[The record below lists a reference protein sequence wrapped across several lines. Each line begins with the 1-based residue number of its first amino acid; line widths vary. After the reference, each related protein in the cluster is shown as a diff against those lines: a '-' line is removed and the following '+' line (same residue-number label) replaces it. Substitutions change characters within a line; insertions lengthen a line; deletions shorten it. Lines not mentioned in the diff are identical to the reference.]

1 MVPKIHLESWRNP
14 PLAMQIIALLVGG
27 LLIAQF
33 VILLLT
39 ILLPPAPPPTYELSD
54 IARVLRSGAPGV
66 AQPRALVLRIQPGP
80 PVPQGGGWL
89 QSDRSRVNLAQLMR
103 RSPNDVRLYFYT
115 PLPFEGAILM
125 PEPPKPRV
133 ASMLMFDEGP
143 GGPGGGGPAMPG
155 GAPGGLA
162 PPTMPG
168 TGTTGPH
175 DGGAI
180 SFPGGS
186 PTARR
191 QSGGRIG
198 DGTTISSGGGRFG
211 QSGVI
216 LPPSRY
222 AQPGDT
228 APAFSQSVAPRG
240 TLRQPAPMPVIEGGR
255 PGEGHFPAPR
265 IARLPAPIPRFDDV
279 PLQSFPGDSFRLP
292 AAVLPRP
299 APIPVPTNDQDD
311 AGRRPADATPAP
323 IAVETAK
330 PTAPIAQP
338 PTPASTP
345 VIDRDGV
352 PIARV
357 PQVGLF
363 GLGTQPYIQ
372 GDFVA
377 ALRLGPAR
385 WAIVQPAAE
394 PFPNAWQRRVFLWF
408 LVSLAVVVPLGLFF
422 ARRLARPLASF
433 ADAAEQLGLDPSSP
447 VITLD
452 GPAEIGRA
460 ADAFN
465 RMQGRL
471 KSFVADRTAMMGAIS
486 HDLRNPLTR
495 LRFRIEEV
503 DDALRDGMI
512 GEVAEMETMIGS
524 VLDFLRDAADPGE
537 RQRIDLRSLVET
549 AVDDA
554 AFVGKDVE
562 LGEAIRAPVAVDALA
577 IKRTLANLIDNAVKY
592 GRQARISLTID
603 GDDAVVDIRDRG
615 PGLSDSEM
623 ESIFQPFY
631 RTDASR
637 ASGKAGIGLG
647 LSVCRSIARAHGGD
661 VTMIRCDDGLI
672 ARLRLPLIT
681 PATTK
686 TAPHIAKLQA

>member
-1 MVPKIHLESWRNP
+1 MVPKIHLEAWRNP

-33 VILLLT
+33 VTLLLT

-54 IARVLRSGAPGV
+54 IATVLRTGQPGM
-66 AQPRALVLRIQPGP
+66 AQPRALVLRVQAGP
-80 PVPQGGGWL
+80 PVPQGSGWL
-89 QSDRSRVNLAQLMR
+89 QSDRSRANLARLMQ
-103 RSPNDVRLYFYT
+103 RSTDDVRLYFYT

-133 ASMLMFDEGP
+133 ASMLMFDAGP
-143 GGPGGGGPAMPG
+143 GGPSGGGPAFPG
-155 GAPGGLA
+155 GAPGGA
-162 PPTMPG
+162 GPPGMA
-168 TGTTGPH
+168 TGTTGGP
-175 DGGAI
+175 I
-180 SFPGGS
+180 SFPNGG
-186 PTARR
+186 PGARR
-191 QSGGRIG
+191 PGTGRAG
-198 DGTTISSGGGRFG
+198 DGTIVSSPGGSRIG
-211 QSGVI
+211 QPGLI
-216 LPPSRY
+216 LPPSHY

-228 APAFSQSVAPRG
+228 APAFSQSVAPRSASP
-240 TLRQPAPMPVIEGGR
+240 RPAPMPVIEGGR
-255 PGEGHFPAPR
+255 PGEGHFAPPRIVRMPAP
-265 IARLPAPIPRFDDV
+265 PPRFDDA
-279 PLQSFPGDSFRLP
+279 PLQSFPGDTFRLP
-292 AAVLPRP
+292 PAAPPKPDPVPQQAPDRDDDDMRP
-299 APIPVPTNDQDD
+299 ATPQAVP
-311 AGRRPADATPAP
+311 AAELPKPAAP
-323 IAVETAK
+323 IAE
-330 PTAPIAQP
+330 PQQRAPA
-338 PTPASTP
+338 P
-345 VIDRDGV
+345 VIDLDGV
-352 PIARV
+352 PIARA

-363 GLGTQPYIQ
+363 GLATQPYIQ

-377 ALRLGPAR
+377 ALRLGPSR

-394 PFPNAWQRRVFLWF
+394 PFPNAWQRRVLLWF

-422 ARRLARPLASF
+422 ARRLARPLANF
-433 ADAAEQLGLDPSSP
+433 ADAAEQLGRDPSSP
-447 VITLD
+447 VITLA

-562 LGEAIRAPVAVDALA
+562 LGEAVRAPVSVDALA

-592 GRQARISLTID
+592 GHQARISLTVD
-603 GDDAVVDIRDRG
+603 GDDALVDIRDQG
-615 PGLSDSEM
+615 PGLSNSEM

-647 LSVCRSIARAHGGD
+647 LSVCRSIARTHGGD
-661 VTMIRCDDGLI
+661 VTMLRCADGLI
-672 ARLRLPLIT
+672 ARLRLPLIA
-681 PATTK
+681 PAATK

>member
-1 MVPKIHLESWRNP
+1 
-14 PLAMQIIALLVGG
+14 MQIIALLVGG

-54 IARVLRSGAPGV
+54 IARVLRSGEPGI

-89 QSDRSRVNLAQLMR
+89 QSDRSRVNLARLMR

-143 GGPGGGGPAMPG
+143 GGSGGGGPAMPG

-162 PPTMPG
+162 AAAMPG
-168 TGTTGPH
+168 TGTTGLR

-186 PTARR
+186 PAARR
-191 QSGGRIG
+191 QGAGRIG
-198 DGTTISSGGGRFG
+198 DGTTMSPGGGRFS

-228 APAFSQSVAPRG
+228 APAFSQSLAPRG
-240 TLRQPAPMPVIEGGR
+240 IARSPAPMPVIEGGR

-265 IARLPAPIPRFDDV
+265 IARLPAPLPRFDDA
-279 PLQSFPGDSFRLP
+279 PLQRFPGDTFRLP
-292 AAVLPRP
+292 VAAAPKP
-299 APIPVPTNDQDD
+299 EPIPVPANDPDD
-311 AGRRPADATPAP
+311 ADTPTAIASPPPIATEPAKPVAP
-323 IAVETAK
+323 IT
-330 PTAPIAQP
+330 QL
-338 PTPASTP
+338 PTPAQTP
-345 VIDRDGV
+345 TIDRDGV

-447 VITLD
+447 VITLE

-603 GDDAVVDIRDRG
+603 GDDAIVDIRDRG
-615 PGLSDSEM
+615 PGLSDDDM
-623 ESIFQPFY
+623 ERIFQPFY

-661 VTMIRCDDGLI
+661 VSILRCADGLI

-681 PATTK
+681 GATTK